1 MPAKEELRSLV
12 ATLSDAEAAELLE
25 YAHWLREE
33 SETLTP
39 DELARVREDK
49 SRSSAAPTSPLMLSN
64 ATGLDPV
71 SWTL

>member
-39 DELARVREDK
+39 DELARVREGQEQIK
-49 SRSSAAPTSPLMLSN
+49 RGAYVT
-64 ATGLDPV
+64 LDA
-71 SWTL
+71 LKRDLAL

>member
-39 DELARVREDK
+39 DELARVREGQEQIK
-49 SRSSAAPTSPLMLSN
+49 RGAYVT
-64 ATGLDPV
+64 LDALKRD
-71 SWTL
+71 WT